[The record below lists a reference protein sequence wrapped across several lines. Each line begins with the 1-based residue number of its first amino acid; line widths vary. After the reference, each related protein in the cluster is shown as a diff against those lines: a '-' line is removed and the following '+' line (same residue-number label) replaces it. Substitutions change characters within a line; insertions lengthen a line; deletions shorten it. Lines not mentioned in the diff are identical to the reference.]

1 MDIDWNF
8 LFLYSCSEWRIWA
21 QCCSSSTSTIRY
33 QVTSKDSLFWTGPRS
48 SLPFPYGTYDRC
60 FTFLLWPIWSHF
72 LPIYIC
78 FKISVLRPPWI
89 HLDTWYQLFTQNWMN
104 FVKKH
109 DFFHFRPKK
118 GFNEG
123 INRFNPQYFWPIILP
138 NFLRGA
144 IYWPLGT

>member
-1 MDIDWNF
+1 MLHTFPCLKKYHKRTNKVYLKKNF
-8 LFLYSCSEWRIWA
+8 PHAYLSTYLFFPDVGTR
-21 QCCSSSTSTIRY
+21 SSA
-33 QVTSKDSLFWTGPRS
+33 RS
-48 SLPFPYGTYDRC
+48 SLPFPSGTYDRC

-89 HLDTWYQLFTQNWMN
+89 HLDTWYPLLTQNWMN

-118 GFNEG
+118 GFFEG

-138 NFLRGA
+138 NFLGGA
-144 IYWPLGT
+144 IYRPLRT